1 MNYKKNCIIFS
12 YIISLFFVT
21 ALSLQAAPA
30 ATPSLTLESRIL
42 NGESITLPVNTILE
56 SFLAT
61 NGYDSFAQALIN
73 QSNGIKPAPNPIR
86 QALAQKWIQNAVGHI
101 FHDELRS
108 FLEIVV
114 NACDASVTPD
124 KSVGKFGM
132 GFFSI
137 LKLLSFLDTQ
147 GTSITIDTTYKI
159 GNKLQRYAM
168 LLKHRCAISRLAEE
182 QNSNDIMVTFTGK
195 PVPKKTSSGTTI
207 TITPNQGSFS
217 ISTLSRLL
225 NYTMYLRCYPHTPI
239 ILSLNWRRDK
249 GQETINQSSARNGGS
264 TVRVELSPTQL
275 SISDQGV
282 GIPLQT
288 ALNQLLIPS
297 SSSKK
302 PTGSQNVLPSI
313 QTQLPCLI
321 EQKGVTID
329 DVSHFFIAI
338 NGVIVIDKY
347 LPKKIIN
354 PAGKVCDLI
363 VHMPQGTQLTL
374 ARNELLIKPDGSSLE
389 EAYLQSI
396 ITNTIKVLV
405 QSYYEDVSL
414 LEALHLGITTW
425 ETESAA
431 SHLNGRFTSF
441 LQHELDRLLSESKT
455 CFAVPLCITPQ
466 FVTSLLPQSSARTI
480 AINPALV
487 YHNYE
492 PFEEFLI
499 KSYEQQLSQDQKS
512 HHYEI
517 KHKGFT
523 CSLIQGMHVFF
534 VSDKFLKEPSMLGL
548 RTCLFVPENFIT
560 QAGSHTALTN
570 RLLTALPTQKLR
582 PGTQAKSKLL
592 AFKEIQSSDPNWKKD
607 CITIGIDEEQLKA
620 SSARDSAW
628 VNTITRPLSKLAP
641 TLKECLHENIRG
653 FNVFEILTNQSEKIS
668 TKTKEKLAS
677 LKQSY
682 LGCSNAYFTINNADI
697 SFIYGEQ
704 PTLFTHHNGTFTA
717 WGAAMVWLLEKFE
730 ADPDGKKIISKLLQF
745 QRLDFARKTDLL
757 MRNKKLAAG
766 TLYVPGMCLGT
777 PVAILAAIAKAH
789 RSSPMM
795 IKLLTTIVNH
805 ARSLEE
811 LIFIGLALNTM
822 SHDGL
827 KQLCCTRGLIAIN
840 QALKHYVQE
849 KIDHELLEKFYQAT
863 WEIDFTQA
871 KSMLT
876 VCMEQE
882 PSCSALHRLLRSLVN
897 QQTELPELKSSLPP
911 ALSSISQLNK
921 PNSKPLLLSQLVSA
935 HCVGAGLIDDLINNR
950 TEQLKIRVAQTT
962 GTQLGKISQN
972 IEAGSEKDPLEG
984 TLIEC
989 IQNSIDAT
997 KSLYQ
1002 ASASLFTTNN
1012 TQARAH
1018 IDISLGWMRS
1028 TSPDA
1033 SSIVLTLQDYAGF
1046 PSLKELLTD
1055 FILPDLSSKT
1065 SAQGFV
1071 GQMGNGSFKLYQDA
1085 QTVHILTRTTKEPTR
1100 CFLLTITPIR
1110 NSSTNLV
1117 EDLQLTWHDVS
1128 NHIASTAPQFFGTS
1142 ITVSFQETEHTYT
1155 EMTLAS
1161 TLDFLRNAIGSCNA
1175 QLDNGKPFTIT
1186 LNGEQALNQPDN
1198 IKLLYEH
1205 TVKHET
1211 ICKLFKHHAPSKPSY
1226 ITTAG
1231 IPFRPLSSTIQELNL
1246 LPKNFC
1252 KELQQGYIVDLAPGF
1267 YQPVQSRTH
1276 LQLSEENRQALCR
1289 VLFELFFIDGVQQ
1302 AVTEIETPKA
1312 FYTFLSRNFTHFLS
1326 NKSMLQLELN
1336 ANDNKNFQEA
1346 FEKFVTL
1353 SKQSNFLSKEFFF
1366 DFYKPLM
1373 LSGYKLSSFY
1383 DLIDSVCKKTSYTHR
1398 KFHTKLGESYLE
1410 ECREALI
1417 QRIESIDINT
1427 PAEESLESL
1436 KNDFNIHLTLNT
1448 KRLSNAFHAI
1458 SDKVIEE
1465 CFNEITSSNK
1475 HAIPSIGKQFIEK
1488 IAMGWVKRKTGT
1500 GNSEIDRC
1508 YAINLLF
1515 NHKLFAPLVAAAEKE
1530 RQTQLEKD
1538 KLARQ
1543 KLVRPQI
1550 IIKKVD
1556 PQPIKRT
1563 TIPEAHLKLLKEA
1576 WTLFCQEYF
1585 IALGTPRPEI
1595 SCSLSSI
1602 LSSQVAG
1609 CYVYQ
1614 DKAILLNSDSINV
1627 DEQLKLIHALIV
1639 YDPQKMSIAPIIESS
1654 AFKKLYAPT
1663 IGNAPT
1669 LLHELEH
1676 ARRHEKLDHDT
1687 HQISGCGTH
1696 THGYDAQGNLVHF
1709 DACANSWGAYAI
1721 GHGLFEAWALK
1732 LKDLF
1737 SEKHD

>member
-1 MNYKKNCIIFS
+1 MNYKN
-12 YIISLFFVT
+12 ISLSIVFLLISTV
-21 ALSLQAAPA
+21 LPLQAAP
-30 ATPSLTLESRIL
+30 ATPSLTLENRIL
-42 NGESITLPVNTILE
+42 NGDTITLPATTILE

-61 NGYDSFAQALIN
+61 TSYESFAQALIN
-73 QSNGIKPAPNPIR
+73 QSNGIKLAANPIR
-86 QALAQKWIQNAVGHI
+86 QALAHKWIQNAAGHI

-147 GTSITIDTTYKI
+147 GTSINIDTTYKT
-159 GNKLQRYAM
+159 GNKLGRYAM
-168 LLKHRCAISRLAEE
+168 TLKYRCAISRIAEE
-182 QNSNDIMVTFTGK
+182 QNSNDIMVTFVGK
-195 PVPKKTSSGTTI
+195 PVPRKSSTGTTI
-207 TITPNQGSFS
+207 TITPNQGTFS

-225 NYTMYLRCYPHTPI
+225 DYTMYLRCYPHTPI
-239 ILSLNWRRDK
+239 TLALNWRRDK
-249 GQETINQSSARNGGS
+249 GQETINRLSVRNGGS

-275 SISDQGV
+275 SISDQGI
-282 GIPLQT
+282 GISLQT
-288 ALNQLLIPS
+288 AFNQLLIPS

-302 PTGSQNVLPSI
+302 PIASQNILPSI

-338 NGVIVIDKY
+338 NGVIVIDKD
-347 LPKKIIN
+347 LPKKIKN

-414 LEALHLGITTW
+414 LEALHQGISVW

-431 SHLNGRFTSF
+431 SHLNGRFTTF
-441 LQHELDRLLSESKT
+441 IQHELDRLLSESTT

-499 KSYEQQLSQDQKS
+499 KSYEQQLSQEQKS
-512 HHYEI
+512 PHHEI
-517 KHKGFT
+517 KHKGLT
-523 CSLIQGMHVFF
+523 CSLIQGMHLFF
-534 VSDKFLKEPSMLGL
+534 VPDKFLKEPSMLGL
-548 RTCLFVPENFIT
+548 RTCLFVPESFIA
-560 QAGSHTALTN
+560 QAGSHTALIN
-570 RLLTALPTQKLR
+570 RLLTALPTQRLR
-582 PGTQAKSKLL
+582 STTDAKSKLL
-592 AFKEIQSSDPNWKKD
+592 PLKETQSNDPHWEKD
-607 CITIGIDEEQLKA
+607 CVTIGLTEDQLKQL
-620 SSARDSAW
+620 SARDSAW
-628 VNTITRPLSKLAP
+628 VNTITRPLSQLAP

-668 TKTKEKLAS
+668 SKTKEKIAS

-697 SFIYGEQ
+697 SFIYGER
-704 PTLFTHHNGTFTA
+704 PTLYTHHNGTFTA

-730 ADPDGKKIISKLLQF
+730 SDSDGKKIIPKLLQF

-766 TLYVPGMCLGT
+766 NLYVPGMCLGT
-777 PVAILAAIAKAH
+777 PLALLAGVAKTH

-795 IKLLTTIVNH
+795 IKLLSTVVEH
-805 ARSLEE
+805 VRSLEE
-811 LIFIGLALNTM
+811 FVFIGLALNTM

-827 KQLCCTRGLIAIN
+827 KQLCSTRGLIAMH
-840 QALKHYVQE
+840 QALRHYVQE

-871 KSMLT
+871 KSMLA

-882 PSCSALHRLLRSLVN
+882 PSCSALQRLLRSLVN

-911 ALSSISQLNK
+911 ALASISQLNK
-921 PNSKPLLLSQLVSA
+921 QTTKPLLLSQLVST

-950 TEQLKIRVAQTT
+950 TEQLKIRVAQTI

-1002 ASASLFTTNN
+1002 TTPSLFTPNN

-1018 IDISLGWMRS
+1018 VDISLGWMRS
-1028 TSPDA
+1028 TSPDT

-1065 SAQGFV
+1065 SAQGSV

-1085 QTVHILTRTTKEPTR
+1085 QIVHILTRTTKDPTR
-1100 CFLLTITPIR
+1100 CFLLTITPMR
-1110 NSSTNLV
+1110 KSSTNLV
-1117 EDLQLTWHDVS
+1117 DDLQLEWHDVS
-1128 NHIASTAPQFFGTS
+1128 NHIASTSPQFFGTS
-1142 ITVSFQETEHTYT
+1142 ITVSFKETEQTYT

-1175 QLDNGKPFTIT
+1175 QLDRGKPFTIA
-1186 LNGEQALNQPDN
+1186 LNTEQALNQPN
-1198 IKLLYEH
+1198 SIKLLYEH
-1205 TVKHET
+1205 KVNDKTV
-1211 ICKLFKHHAPSKPSY
+1211 CKLFKHHAASKPSY

-1231 IPFRPLSSTIQELNL
+1231 IPFRPLNSTIQELNI
-1246 LPKNFC
+1246 LPKIFC

-1276 LQLSEENRQALCR
+1276 LQLSEQNKQELCR
-1289 VLFELFFIDGVQQ
+1289 VLFELFFIDGVQK
-1302 AVTEIETPKA
+1302 AVAEIETPKA

-1326 NKSMLQLELN
+1326 NKSMLQLELD

-1346 FEKFVTL
+1346 FQQFVTS
-1353 SKQSNFLSKEFFF
+1353 SKESNFLSKEFFF

-1383 DLIDSVCKKTSYTHR
+1383 DLIDSVCKKTSYTHQ

-1410 ECREALI
+1410 ECGDTLI
-1417 QRIESIDINT
+1417 KRIESIDINT
-1427 PAEESLESL
+1427 KAEESLESL

-1448 KRLSNAFHAI
+1448 KRLSNGLHMI
-1458 SDKVIEE
+1458 TDKVIEE

-1475 HAIPSIGKQFIEK
+1475 NPLPSIGKEFIEK
-1488 IAMGWVKRKTGT
+1488 IALGWVKRKTGKA
-1500 GNSEIDRC
+1500 NSEIDRC
-1508 YAINLLF
+1508 HAINLLF
-1515 NHKLFAPLVAAAEKE
+1515 KNKLFASLVAAAEKE
-1530 RQTQLEKD
+1530 RQAELEKD

-1550 IIKKVD
+1550 IIRKVD
-1556 PQPIKRT
+1556 PQTIKSIN
-1563 TIPEAHLKLLKEA
+1563 IPEAHLKLLKQA
-1576 WTLFCQEYF
+1576 WTIFCQEYF

-1595 SCSLSSI
+1595 SCSLSPL

-1614 DKAILLNSDSINV
+1614 DKTILLNPDSINV

-1639 YDPQKMSIAPIIESS
+1639 YDPQKMSLTPIIESS
-1654 AFKKLYAPT
+1654 AFKTLYAPT

-1676 ARRHEKLDHDT
+1676 ARRHEKLDQNT

-1732 LKDLF
+1732 LKGLVVGKND
-1737 SEKHD
+1737 